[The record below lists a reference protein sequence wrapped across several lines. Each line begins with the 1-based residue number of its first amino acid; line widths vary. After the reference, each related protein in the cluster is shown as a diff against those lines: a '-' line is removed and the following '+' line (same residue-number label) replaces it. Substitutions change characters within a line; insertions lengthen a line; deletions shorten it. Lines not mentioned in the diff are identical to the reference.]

1 MNNRRIL
8 KEFTCINF
16 PNGSLRDFISIL
28 QQFQQD
34 YPGPKVSWAVGG
46 PRESDSLLIFM
57 EVSGEPNGDTYVGYR
72 YDEHGNVTHPPT
84 ESLEDT
90 IRNKNFCYSE
100 SCCGYFARKKRI

>member
-1 MNNRRIL
+1 
-8 KEFTCINF
+8 
-16 PNGSLRDFISIL
+16 
-28 QQFQQD
+28 
-34 YPGPKVSWAVGG
+34 
-46 PRESDSLLIFM
+46 M